1 MHTERENLRRAL
13 VQDRLWVFNLPVLR
27 RKYLVIAVA
36 ACLFGAG
43 CSLKRYA
50 INKVGDALSSGPSIY
65 ESDEDIELV
74 GSALPFGLK
83 FIETLLAESPK
94 HRGLLL
100 TASRGFVLYSFA
112 YVDWEAEVAEDEDV
126 DRARALRVRARRL
139 YLRAFRYGLRGLE
152 LSYPELG
159 ARLASDPTAA
169 VGVVDNKKRKR
180 QDVPL
185 LYWTAASL
193 GLAISVSR
201 NDAAMLARLPEV
213 EALLDRA
220 MELDEGWDDGALHEF
235 AIQLESTKPGAPD
248 YDAMRRHYDRALQ
261 LSGGKSASLHL
272 GYAEAVSVAKQNR
285 AEFTSLV
292 NKALAVDPEEFPE
305 RRLVNLLAHRRAR
318 RLLDRIDDLILEDD
332 PLAPTGETP

>member
-1 MHTERENLRRAL
+1 MLRH
-13 VQDRLWVFNLPVLR
+13 QH
-27 RKYLVIAVA
+27 LVIALA
-36 ACLFGAG
+36 ACLFAAG

-74 GSALPFGLK
+74 GAALPFGLK

-112 YVDWEAEVAEDEDV
+112 YVDWEAELAEDEDL
-126 DRARALRVRARRL
+126 DRARALRARARRL

-152 LSYPELG
+152 VSYPELG
-159 ARLASDPTAA
+159 ARLVSDPSAA
-169 VGVVDNKKRKR
+169 VSVADNRKKKR

-220 MELDEGWDDGALHEF
+220 MELDESWDNGALHEF
-235 AIQLESTKPGAPD
+235 AIQLESTKPAAPD
-248 YDAMRRHYDRALQ
+248 YGAMRRHYDRALR

-272 GYAEAVSVAKQNR
+272 GYAEAVSVPKQNR
-285 AEFTSLV
+285 AEFTTLV

-305 RRLVNLLAHRRAR
+305 KRLVNLLAHRRAR
-318 RLLDRIDDLILEDD
+318 RLLGRIDELILEDE
-332 PLAPTGETP
+332 PLATTGETP